1 MENILDINGIQ
12 TSKLAIEDYE
22 EMISTCDMRIFQIEE
37 WIYESSANE
46 IINQELERRLNTYK
60 SIMNRLSQRVI
71 NLQNNGN

>member
-22 EMISTCDMRIFQIEE
+22 EMISTCDMRIFQIQE
-37 WIYESSANE
+37 WICESSANE